1 MYLHYMILHIYA
13 MSVIIAQEVNQM
25 NSDKFE
31 KSFNDFLERE
41 EYDEAENALFAIAR
55 SAFTA
60 GWLAAGGEP
69 LKPKALFE
77 LMRKADKDNS
87 SDK

>member
-1 MYLHYMILHIYA
+1 MHYIILHLYA

-31 KSFNDFLERE
+31 KAFNDFLERK
-41 EYDEAENALFAIAR
+41 EYDEAENALFTIVRA
-55 SAFTA
+55 AFTA

-69 LKPKALFE
+69 LKPQALFE
-77 LMRKADKDNS
+77 LMRKTDKDNS
-87 SDK
+87 TDK